1 MALKNDILNLL
12 CTHSDTSFSLMNII
26 KSLQLDSD
34 KYKPI
39 VFYHLKQ
46 FVKYGKV
53 IKNEDKSYSFID
65 TKGAETIN
73 IPYIGDA
80 RAGDDVS
87 FIDENGITSIPVKT
101 SLIHH
106 NPKEL
111 ILVSVRGDSMAP
123 TLQDKALVM
132 FKKVGNTDYI
142 PDNEI
147 VFCRYD
153 NGFKIKRFKRLNE
166 NYCALISDNEEFSPI
181 IINENNDFE
190 IKGKFVSVI
199 N

>member
-12 CTHSDTSFSLMNII
+12 YTHTGADFTLGEIINSLKI
-26 KSLQLDSD
+26 DSE

-39 VFYHLKQ
+39 VFYHLKK
-46 FVKYGKV
+46 FVESGKI
-53 IKNEDKSYSFID
+53 IKSENKKYSFID
-65 TKGAETIN
+65 LNGLDTID

-111 ILVSVRGDSMAP
+111 MLVSVKGNSMAP

-153 NGFKIKRFKRLNE
+153 NGFKIKRFKRLSE

>member
-12 CTHSDTSFSLMNII
+12 YTHTGSDFTLGEIINSLKI
-26 KSLQLDSD
+26 DSE

-39 VFYHLKQ
+39 VFYHLKK
-46 FVKYGKV
+46 FVESGKI
-53 IKNEDKSYSFID
+53 IKSENKKYSFID
-65 TKGAETIN
+65 LNGLDTID

-111 ILVSVRGDSMAP
+111 MLVSVKGNSMAP

-153 NGFKIKRFKRLNE
+153 NGFKIKRFKRLSE